1 MKTLFDTC
9 TIGKLELGNRVAMAP
24 MTRVRAS
31 ASGVPAQSAALY
43 YAQRASAGLIVSEG
57 ISPSLQGQSEP
68 NIPGLYNDEQE
79 AAWRPITQA
88 VHDAGG
94 RSYAGCPPRPRP
106 GKVL

>member
-43 YAQRASAGLIVSEG
+43 YAQRASAGLIVSERSFRG
-57 ISPSLQGQSEP
+57 HS
-68 NIPGLYNDEQE
+68 
-79 AAWRPITQA
+79 A
-88 VHDAGG
+88 VVSQLGPVGERDGG
-94 RSYAGCPPRPRP
+94 RGWRGALVATTRAQ
-106 GKVL
+106 